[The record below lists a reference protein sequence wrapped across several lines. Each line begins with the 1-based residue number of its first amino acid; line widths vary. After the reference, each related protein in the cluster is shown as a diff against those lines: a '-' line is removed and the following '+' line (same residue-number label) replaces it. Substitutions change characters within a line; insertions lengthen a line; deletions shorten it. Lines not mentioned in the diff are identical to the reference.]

1 MAKGFTITIQ
11 PNTKETQ
18 EQRKIRVQNDT
29 ANRCNVYENKKRYK
43 RHKKHKGED
52 TYA

>member
-43 RHKKHKGED
+43 RHKKHKGGND
-52 TYA
+52 YA